1 MKFCNI
7 LTMGKNILILNN
19 EVLQIKDI
27 INISAF
33 LFTRVNKH
41 FFSS

>member
-19 EVLQIKDI
+19 EVLQIKGYH
-27 INISAF
+27 
-33 LFTRVNKH
+33 KH
-41 FFSS
+41 FCFPLYQGQ